1 MGFTGALPTATSAAR
16 PQVNVEIRQTNVR
29 GAILFQAHS
38 RRNVLPTTDPSGKI
52 SATPEPCWPRRAPPP
67 PPMPL
72 PSSSRRLA
80 LSALSLLTLLVGLV
94 ATAAFAETSPASLAK
109 DEAITLT
116 PFEVSSTRD
125 VGYLAT
131 STMAGSRVNTSLRDM
146 ASQISV
152 MTPEFLSDIGA
163 ASMAEAYLY
172 STNTEGTYEH
182 TPGSNVA
189 FGTLNI
195 RVDTR
200 VRGLNTATNSRNFFR
215 TNTILDNYNTERLTF
230 ASGPNSVLF
239 GLGSPGGIVDS
250 SLKRAGFANKA
261 EVSLRADNEDSTR
274 TTLDINRVIV
284 PQRVALRVAALYD
297 DSRDWIKP
305 NHDRQNRYY
314 GTLTVKPFANTT
326 ARYYFEYARRDAS
339 RTQAKLPFDFVT
351 PWLEA
356 GRPVF
361 DNSVSNVVTGAAARI
376 FTANNAVAPILSF
389 GNTPAIF
396 TAPWAGT
403 VTVKSPTQQGD
414 ENPKDL
420 NRRVSLVN
428 PAVFPF
434 DTSLWGNH
442 RGNLITSRLHTLAI
456 EQRLFDKLFVE
467 FAYNRE
473 NLEELKGEYL
483 GDNTFYNILV
493 DPNKF
498 LPDRVTPNPNLGKY
512 YTEGELR
519 GFVTFLREEE
529 SRLTT
534 SYELDFRR
542 HTGWTRWLG
551 RHSLAGMFSRSNS
564 LTGLNT
570 TAYRAVVSDNLSF
583 TRNASLSDP
592 SRLLRVRYYL
602 GDPARPGSGGDFSAA
617 PLQGQRMGPYQ
628 ITDPVTGLASTVRFV
643 DNPDGAFSAPA
654 GTLQHV
660 DSAMAALQSY
670 FFKDRLVV
678 FYGVRRDDI
687 SVAQID
693 SRFTARKAN
702 GLFPSNREATFAGY
716 TTFAQGTSDN
726 RGVVVHPLEWLSL
739 HYSQSENYGIPNGNI
754 NVLTGQSVPGTNGT
768 GRDYGLRLD
777 LWQRKLSLRV
787 NWFENSENGITP
799 PNDIVSF
806 RGGMAAIE
814 QRIRGVGGLDPSIPA
829 DVLDPVAFPVGRFNF
844 VRDSVARGLDIEMVA
859 NPTDRWRLS
868 VTAGRQRTTESNIG
882 KEWFVWEERRRPIW
896 EGVTDRRT
904 GSATLGT
911 KGWDNLRISD
921 SSPLTIHQ
929 YWNAEVKSK
938 GDYNRA
944 IDGQVR
950 EDQREWR
957 VNLFTS
963 YDLRERLKGLSIGGG
978 FRYRSGAAIGFPLK
992 TINAGASTEQ
1002 QVFDVQNPFVT
1013 GSEFYADFMLS
1024 YQRRL
1029 FNRLGWKAQI
1039 NVRNLFDRGGFFPL
1053 DTLSDGTRGAVSSVR
1068 PRQIILT
1075 STFTF

>member
-1 MGFTGALPTATSAAR
+1 MK
-16 PQVNVEIRQTNVR
+16 PQKTLNIIGV
-29 GAILFQAHS
+29 
-38 RRNVLPTTDPSGKI
+38 VLG
-52 SATPEPCWPRRAPPP
+52 
-67 PPMPL
+67 
-72 PSSSRRLA
+72 LA
-80 LSALSLLTLLVGLV
+80 LIYRASAQ
-94 ATAAFAETSPASLAK
+94 TAASPSKEETV
-109 DEAITLT
+109 TLT

-131 STMAGSRVNTSLRDM
+131 STMAGSRINTNLRDV
-146 ASQISV
+146 AAQISV

-163 ASMAEAYLY
+163 TSIAEAYLY

-195 RVDTR
+195 RNDTR
-200 VRGLNTATNSRNFFR
+200 VRGLSTATNSRNFFR
-215 TNTILDNYNTERLTF
+215 TNTLVDGYNTERITF

-250 SLKRAGFANKA
+250 SLKRAEFVDNAVVA
-261 EVSLRADNEDSTR
+261 FRADNEESTR
-274 TTLDINRVIV
+274 ASLDLNRVIV
-284 PQRVALRVAALYD
+284 PKYVALRIAAVFD

-314 GTLTVKPFANTT
+314 GTLTFRPFANTT

-339 RTQAKLPFDFVT
+339 RTQSKLPFDFVT
-351 PWLEA
+351 PWIGA

-389 GNTPAIF
+389 GNTPAVF
-396 TAPWAGT
+396 TASWAGT
-403 VTVKSPTQQGD
+403 VSVKSPTQQGD

-428 PAVFPF
+428 PAIFPF
-434 DTSLWGNH
+434 ETSLWGNH
-442 RGNLITSRLHTLAI
+442 RVNLLTSRLHTLAI
-456 EQRLFDKLFVE
+456 EQRLFNKLVLE

-529 SRLTT
+529 ARLTS
-534 SYELDFRR
+534 SYEIDFTRR
-542 HTGWTRWLG
+542 SGWARWLG
-551 RHSLAGMFSRSNS
+551 RHSLAGMISRSSS
-564 LTGLNT
+564 LTGQNT

-602 GDPARPGSGGDFSAA
+602 GDPARPNAGGDFSAA

-628 ITDPVTGLASTVRFV
+628 VVDPVTGRISTVRFV

-678 FYGVRRDDI
+678 FYGVRRDEI
-687 SVAQID
+687 SVAKID
-693 SRFTARKAN
+693 PRFTVRKAN
-702 GLFPSNREATFAGY
+702 GLFPSNREATFEGY
-716 TTFAQGTSDN
+716 STFTKGTTDN
-726 RGVVVHPLEWLSL
+726 RGVVLHPLEWLSL
-739 HYSQSENYGIPNGNI
+739 HYSQSENFGIPNGNVS
-754 NVLTGQSVPGTNGT
+754 VLTGQPVPGTNGT
-768 GRDYGLRLD
+768 GRDFGLRLD
-777 LWQRKLSLRV
+777 LWKRRLSLRL
-787 NWFENSENGITP
+787 NWFENTEHGVTP
-799 PNDIVSF
+799 ANDIVSF
-806 RGGMAAIE
+806 RGGMATIE
-814 QRIRGVGGLDPSIPA
+814 QRIRDVGGLDPSIPA
-829 DVLDPVAFPVGRFNF
+829 DVFDPVAFPASRYSFL
-844 VRDSVARGLDIEMVA
+844 RDNVARGLDIEIVA
-859 NPTDRWRLS
+859 NPTERWRLS
-868 VTAGRQRTTESNIG
+868 ITAGRQRTTESNIG
-882 KEWFVWEERRRPIW
+882 TDWFVWEERRRPVW

-904 GSATLGT
+904 GSATSGAR
-911 KGWDNLRISD
+911 GWDNVRISD
-921 SSPLTIHQ
+921 SSPLTIRQH
-929 YWNAEVKSK
+929 WNAEVKAK

-944 IDGQVR
+944 IDGLVR

-957 VNLFTS
+957 VNLFTT
-963 YDLRERLKGLSIGGG
+963 YDLRERVKGLTVGGG
-978 FRYRSGAAIGFPLK
+978 FRYRSGAAVGFPLK
-992 TINAGASTEQ
+992 TINAGTSTAQE
-1002 QVFDVQNPFVT
+1002 VFDVEHPFMT
-1013 GSEFYADFMLS
+1013 GSEIYTDFMLS

-1029 FNRLGWKAQI
+1029 FKGLGWKAQL
-1039 NVRNLFDRGGFFPL
+1039 NVRNLFDRSGLIPL
-1053 DTLSDGTRGAVSSVR
+1053 DTLSDGSWGSVASLR
-1068 PRQIILT
+1068 PRQIILS